1 MFFFPDKGRTVR
13 MSEVDEKPQTS
24 ELVSDKSDDKLQ
36 IEKEEKQK
44 AEDIV
49 GEMFSEK
56 ENKEKEEAQTEV
68 SEIKEE
74 VKNEEVKKEESPTKE
89 TEEATGSEEKTEETE
104 EKKEEEKPEGKDK
117 KFSLPKIKAPK
128 IINEIRSRSK
138 SREKKKVR
146 YHISLIKPILV

>member
-1 MFFFPDKGRTVR
+1 MIIKVSLIFLMLLLSDVTRPVSVS
-13 MSEVDEKPQTS
+13 MSEVEEKPQTS
-24 ELVSDKSDDKLQ
+24 DIGSEKSDDKLE

-56 ENKEKEEAQTEV
+56 ESKEGESEKTAASDPKE
-68 SEIKEE
+68 
-74 VKNEEVKKEESPTKE
+74 
-89 TEEATGSEEKTEETE
+89 EEKTEETTTKGTDEAAGSVE
-104 EKKEEEKPEGKDK
+104 EAEGKKDEEKPEGKDK

-138 SREKKKVR
+138 SREKKKVDTF
-146 YHISLIKPILV
+146 L

>member
-1 MFFFPDKGRTVR
+1 
-13 MSEVDEKPQTS
+13 MSEVEEKPQTS
-24 ELVSDKSDDKLQ
+24 EVVSDKSDDKLQ

-56 ENKEKEEAQTEV
+56 ENKEKETAETEASDV
-68 SEIKEE
+68 KEE
-74 VKNEEVKKEESPTKE
+74 VKTEEVKTEEVKKEEENPAKE
-89 TEEATGSEEKTEETE
+89 TEEATGTVEKAKETGEEKD
-104 EKKEEEKPEGKDK
+104 EEKPEGKDK
-117 KFSLPKIKAPK
+117 KFSLALPKIKAPK

-146 YHISLIKPILV
+146 YQIFH

>member
-1 MFFFPDKGRTVR
+1 
-13 MSEVDEKPQTS
+13 MSEVEEKPQTS

-56 ENKEKEEAQTEV
+56 ESKGKEAGAAQTED
-68 SEIKEE
+68 SEVKEE
-74 VKNEEVKKEESPTKE
+74 GKNEEVKKDESPAEE
-89 TEEATGSEEKTEETE
+89 TEEATGSAEETKETE
-104 EKKEEEKPEGKDK
+104 EQKEDEKPEGKDK
-117 KFSLPKIKAPK
+117 KFSLALPKIKAPK

-146 YHISLIKPILV
+146 YHIPLIKHILVWII

>member
-1 MFFFPDKGRTVR
+1 MGSEGNTALSQPVNQGLPGSTLTSSPDKGRTVR

-56 ENKEKEEAQTEV
+56 ENKEEGAEKESSDA
-68 SEIKEE
+68 KEE
-74 VKNEEVKKEESPTKE
+74 VKKDESSDKEKE
-89 TEEATGSEEKTEETE
+89 
-104 EKKEEEKPEGKDK
+104 
-117 KFSLPKIKAPK
+117 
-128 IINEIRSRSK
+128 
-138 SREKKKVR
+138 
-146 YHISLIKPILV
+146 

>member
-1 MFFFPDKGRTVR
+1 

-68 SEIKEE
+68 SEMKEE
-74 VKNEEVKKEESPTKE
+74 IKNEEVKKEESPTKE

-104 EKKEEEKPEGKDK
+104 EKVTELSDLIHSQAQTIQELTVKLASNEEKSEPIFKVIE
-117 KFSLPKIKAPK
+117 KFYS
-128 IINEIRSRSK
+128 
-138 SREKKKVR
+138 
-146 YHISLIKPILV
+146 

>member
-1 MFFFPDKGRTVR
+1 MLSDVR
-13 MSEVDEKPQTS
+13 RPVSVTMSEVEEKPQTS
-24 ELVSDKSDDKLQ
+24 DIGSEKSDDKLE

-56 ENKEKEEAQTEV
+56 DSKEGESEKTAASDPKEEE
-68 SEIKEE
+68 
-74 VKNEEVKKEESPTKE
+74 N
-89 TEEATGSEEKTEETE
+89 TEETTTTTKGTDEAAGSVE
-104 EKKEEEKPEGKDK
+104 EAEGKKDEEKPEGKDK

-138 SREKKKVR
+138 SREKKKVDTF
-146 YHISLIKPILV
+146 L

>member
-1 MFFFPDKGRTVR
+1 
-13 MSEVDEKPQTS
+13 MSEVEEKPQTS
-24 ELVSDKSDDKLQ
+24 DIGQEKSEDKME

-56 ENKEKEEAQTEV
+56 ENKEEGAEKPESSDA
-68 SEIKEE
+68 KEE
-74 VKNEEVKKEESPTKE
+74 VKKDESSDKEKE
-89 TEEATGSEEKTEETE
+89 GAAGSVEETE
-104 EKKEEEKPEGKDK
+104 EKKEEDKPEGKDK

-138 SREKKKVR
+138 SREKKKVTF
-146 YHISLIKPILV
+146 